1 MIWQLTMKITV
12 SKLLVTNTLSYM
24 YSYDVTVNVHIE
36 MYTIRLQKHNQF
48 QRRINK
54 ICSNI

>member
-1 MIWQLTMKITV
+1 MIWQLTMEITV

-36 MYTIRLQKHNQF
+36 MYTIRLQKHNKF
-48 QRRINK
+48 ERRINK

>member
-1 MIWQLTMKITV
+1 MIWQLTMEITV

-24 YSYDVTVNVHIE
+24 YSYDVTVKVHIE
-36 MYTIRLQKHNQF
+36 MYTIRLQKHNKF
-48 QRRINK
+48 ERRINK